1 MSATE
6 NKQRQ
11 PVEVAAGV
19 SMRDLLAS
27 CAAAE
32 AVSTP
37 PRLPDPATVVERPV
51 EHPRAA

>member
-11 PVEVAAGV
+11 PFAVAAGV

-37 PRLPDPATVVERPV
+37 PRPPDPGTVVEPPA